1 MEKFVIFDDVRSL
14 QKKKKITKLD
24 KARFLAQVPDTTIS
38 VHIKPGDVDAIKKA
52 YSDEDINEL
61 FDYWFGIYAG
71 MADKRGYLW
80 E

>member
-1 MEKFVIFDDVRSL
+1 MIFDDVRML
-14 QKKKKITKLD
+14 QKKKKISKND

-38 VHIKPGDVDAIKKA
+38 VHIKPGDAEAIKRA
-52 YSDEDINEL
+52 YSDADINEL

>member
-1 MEKFVIFDDVRSL
+1 MEKSVIFDDVRSL
-14 QKKKKITKLD
+14 QKKKKITRTD

-38 VHIKPGDVDAIKKA
+38 VHIEPGNYKAIQAA
-52 YSDEDINEL
+52 YSDADIDEL
-61 FDYWFGIYAG
+61 FEYWFGIYAG